1 MRIKPGCKADFLM
14 KTTLMTTPKSLVAT
28 LLAFVMLLGSCAS
41 SRQTTTQPDLSS
53 NNGTGVRKDGMNK
66 TTKGGLLGA
75 GGGAVAGAVLG
86 RIIGGGRGTAAGAIL
101 GAAVG
106 GGAGALIGRKMDKQ
120 AQELQR
126 DMANA
131 KVERV
136 GEGIK
141 ITFDSGILFDTNS
154 SALRATSAIDINNLA
169 TTLKK
174 YPDTNVLVEGH
185 TDNTGTDA
193 INQPLS
199 VNRAQAVATSLTA
212 QGVATSRIT
221 TQGYGSSQPV
231 GDNTT
236 AEGRQAN
243 RRVEVAIFAN
253 EKMKKAAEA
262 GTL

>member
-1 MRIKPGCKADFLM
+1 
-14 KTTLMTTPKSLVAT
+14 MTTSKSVLAMLMAVV
-28 LLAFVMLLGSCAS
+28 LLLSSCAS
-41 SRQTTTQPDLSS
+41 SRQTTTHPDLSS

-66 TTKGGLLGA
+66 TTKGGLIGA
-75 GGGAVAGAVLG
+75 GGGAVAGAILG
-86 RIIGGGRGTAAGAIL
+86 RVIGGGRGTAAGAIL

-154 SALRATSAIDINNLA
+154 SALRPASQADISKLAATLQ
-169 TTLKK
+169 K

-185 TDNTGTDA
+185 TDSSGSDA

-199 VNRAQAVATSLTA
+199 ENRAQAVANGITA
-212 QGVATSRIT
+212 QGVAASRIT
-221 TQGYGSSQPV
+221 TKGYGSSQPV
-231 GDNTT
+231 GDNATP
-236 AEGRQAN
+236 EGKQAN

>member
-1 MRIKPGCKADFLM
+1 M
-14 KTTLMTTPKSLVAT
+14 
-28 LLAFVMLLGSCAS
+28 AFVMLLGSCAS
-41 SRQTTTQPDLSS
+41 SKQATTQPDLSS
-53 NNGTGVRKDGMNK
+53 NNGTGARKTGMNK
-66 TTKGGLLGA
+66 TTQGGLFGA

-86 RIIGGGRGTAAGAIL
+86 RLIGGKGGTAAGAIL

-106 GGAGALIGRKMDKQ
+106 GGAGALIGHKMDQQ
-120 AQELQR
+120 AAELQR

-154 SALRATSAIDINNLA
+154 SALRPTSQADIQKLAATLQ
-169 TTLKK
+169 K

-199 VNRAQAVATSLTA
+199 ENRAQSVATSLTA
-212 QGVATSRIT
+212 QGVATTRIT
-221 TQGYGSSQPV
+221 TKGYGSTQPV
-231 GDNTT
+231 ADNST
-236 AEGRQAN
+236 AEGKQAN
-243 RRVEVAIFAN
+243 RRVEVAIYAN

-262 GTL
+262 GKL

>member
-1 MRIKPGCKADFLM
+1 
-14 KTTLMTTPKSLVAT
+14 MTTTNSKSLLAV
-28 LLAFVMLLGSCAS
+28 LLAFVLLLGSCAT
-41 SRQTTTQPDLSS
+41 SRQTTNDGSLSDA
-53 NNGTGVRKDGMNK
+53 NGTGVRKTGKLNK
-66 TTKGGLLGA
+66 TAKGGLLGA
-75 GGGAVAGAVLG
+75 GGGAIVGGVLG
-86 RIIGGGRGTAAGAIL
+86 SIIGGGRGTAAGAIL

-120 AQELQR
+120 AAELQR

-154 SALRATSAIDINNLA
+154 SSLRPTSVSDISSLA

-193 INQPLS
+193 INNPLS
-199 VNRAQAVATSLTA
+199 ENRAQSVATQLTSL
-212 QGVATSRIT
+212 GVESSRVST
-221 TQGYGSSQPV
+221 KGYGSADPIA
-231 GDNTT
+231 DNST

-253 EKMKKAAEA
+253 DKMKKAAEN

>member
-1 MRIKPGCKADFLM
+1 
-14 KTTLMTTPKSLVAT
+14 MTTSKSFLTV
-28 LLAFVMLLGSCAS
+28 LLAFVLLLSSCAS
-41 SRQTTTQPDLSS
+41 SRQTTNQPDLSS
-53 NNGTGVRKDGMNK
+53 NNGGGVRNDGMNK
-66 TTKGGLLGA
+66 TTRGGLLGA
-75 GGGAVAGAVLG
+75 GGGAVAGALLG
-86 RIIGGGRGTAAGAIL
+86 RVIGGGRGTAAGAIL

-120 AQELQR
+120 AAELQR
-126 DMANA
+126 NMAGA

-154 SALRATSAIDINNLA
+154 SALRPASTADINKLA
-169 TTLKK
+169 TTLKE
-174 YPDTNVLVEGH
+174 YPDTNILVEGH

-199 VNRAQAVATSLTA
+199 ENRAQAVANGLTA
-212 QGVATSRIT
+212 QGVASSRIT
-221 TQGYGSSQPV
+221 TKGYGSTQPV
-231 GDNTT
+231 ADNSTD
-236 AEGRQAN
+236 AGKQAN

-253 EKMKKAAEA
+253 EKMKKAAES

>member
-1 MRIKPGCKADFLM
+1 
-14 KTTLMTTPKSLVAT
+14 MTTPKSFLAV

-41 SRQTTTQPDLSS
+41 SRQASTTQPDLSS
-53 NNGTGVRKDGMNK
+53 NNGTGARKDGMNK

-75 GGGAVAGAVLG
+75 GGGAAVGAVLG
-86 RIIGGGRGTAAGAIL
+86 GLLGGGRGTATGAIL

-120 AQELQR
+120 AAELQR

-154 SALRATSAIDINNLA
+154 SALRPASQADISKLAATLQ
-169 TTLKK
+169 K

-199 VNRAQAVATSLTA
+199 EQRAQSVANGLTA
-212 QGVATSRIT
+212 QSVASSRIT
-221 TQGYGSSQPV
+221 TKGLGSSEPV
-231 GDNTT
+231 GDNSTE
-236 AEGRQAN
+236 AGKQAN

-253 EKMKKAAEA
+253 DKMKKAAES

>member
-1 MRIKPGCKADFLM
+1 M
-14 KTTLMTTPKSLVAT
+14 
-28 LLAFVMLLGSCAS
+28 LLAFVLLLGSCATS
-41 SRQTTTQPDLSS
+41 KQTTPSDLPSS
-53 NNGTGVRKDGMNK
+53 NGTGVRKDGMSK
-66 TTKGGLLGA
+66 TGRGAIIGA

-86 RIIGGGRGTAAGAIL
+86 RILGGSKGTAAGAIL

-106 GGAGALIGRKMDKQ
+106 GGAGALIGRHMDKQ
-120 AQELQR
+120 AAELQR

-154 SALRATSAIDINNLA
+154 STLRPTSVSDITSLSN
-169 TTLKK
+169 TLKK
-174 YPDTNVLVEGH
+174 YPDTNVVVEGH

-199 VNRAQAVATSLTA
+199 ENRAQSVATQLTGL
-212 QGVATSRIT
+212 GVAGSRIT
-221 TQGYGSSQPV
+221 TKGYGSSDPV
-231 GDNTT
+231 ADNTT
-236 AEGRQAN
+236 TEGKQAN

-253 EKMKKAAEA
+253 DKMKKAAEN

>member
-1 MRIKPGCKADFLM
+1 M
-14 KTTLMTTPKSLVAT
+14 MTSSKSFVAV

-41 SRQTTTQPDLSS
+41 TRQPSTQPDLSN

-75 GGGAVAGAVLG
+75 GGGAVVGGVLG
-86 RIIGGGRGTAAGAIL
+86 GLLGGGRGTAAGAIL

-154 SALRATSAIDINNLA
+154 SNLRPASQADIAKLAATLQ
-169 TTLKK
+169 K

-199 VNRAQAVATSLTA
+199 ERRAQAVANSLTS
-212 QGVATSRIT
+212 QSVASSRIT
-221 TQGYGSSQPV
+221 TKGFGSTEPV
-231 GDNTT
+231 GDNST
-236 AEGRQAN
+236 AEGKQAN
-243 RRVEVAIFAN
+243 RRVEVAIYAN
-253 EKMKKAAEA
+253 EKMKKAAEN

>member
-1 MRIKPGCKADFLM
+1 
-14 KTTLMTTPKSLVAT
+14 MTSSKSFIAV
-28 LLAFVMLLGSCAS
+28 LLAFVLLLGSCAS
-41 SRQTTTQPDLSS
+41 SRQTTTTQPDLSS
-53 NNGTGVRKDGMNK
+53 NNGTGVRKTGMNK
-66 TTKGGLLGA
+66 TTKGGIIGA
-75 GGGAVAGAVLG
+75 GSGAVAGAVLG
-86 RIIGGGRGTAAGAIL
+86 RIIGGGKGTAAGAIL

-120 AQELQR
+120 AEELQR

-131 KVERV
+131 RVERV

-154 SALRATSAIDINNLA
+154 SALRPASQADISKLAATLQ
-169 TTLKK
+169 K

-199 VNRAQAVATSLTA
+199 EQRAQSVANGLTA
-212 QGVATSRIT
+212 QGVASSRIT
-221 TQGYGSSQPV
+221 TKGYGSSQPV
-231 GDNTT
+231 ADNST
-236 AEGRQAN
+236 AEGKQAN
-243 RRVEVAIFAN
+243 RRVEVAIYAN
-253 EKMKKAAEA
+253 EKMKKAAEN

>member
-1 MRIKPGCKADFLM
+1 M
-14 KTTLMTTPKSLVAT
+14 
-28 LLAFVMLLGSCAS
+28 LLAFVMLLGSCAT
-41 SRQTTTQPDLSS
+41 SRQPSTTQPDLSN

-75 GGGAVAGAVLG
+75 GGGAVVGGVLG
-86 RIIGGGRGTAAGAIL
+86 GLLGGGRGTAAGAIL

-120 AQELQR
+120 AADLQR

-154 SALRATSAIDINNLA
+154 SALRPASQADIAKLAATLQ
-169 TTLKK
+169 K

-199 VNRAQAVATSLTA
+199 EQRAQSVANGLTA
-212 QGVATSRIT
+212 QSVASTRIT
-221 TQGYGSSQPV
+221 TKGLGSTEPV
-231 GDNTT
+231 ADNSTE
-236 AEGRQAN
+236 AGKQAN

-253 EKMKKAAEA
+253 EKMKKAAEN

>member
-1 MRIKPGCKADFLM
+1 
-14 KTTLMTTPKSLVAT
+14 MTTPKSLLAT
-28 LLAFVMLLGSCAS
+28 LMAFVMLLGSCAS
-41 SRQTTTQPDLSS
+41 SRPASDGSLSGA
-53 NNGTGVRKDGMNK
+53 NGTGQRKTGMTK
-66 TTKGGLLGA
+66 ASKGGLIGA
-75 GGGAVAGAVLG
+75 GGGAAAGALLG
-86 RIIGGGRGTAAGAIL
+86 GILGGGRGTAAGAIL

-106 GGAGALIGRKMDKQ
+106 GGAGAIIGRRMDKQ
-120 AQELQR
+120 AAELQR

-154 SALRATSAIDINNLA
+154 SALRPASQADVAKLAATLQ
-169 TTLKK
+169 K
-174 YPDTNVLVEGH
+174 YNDTNVLIEGH

-199 VNRAQAVATSLTA
+199 ERRAQAVANSLTA
-212 QGVATSRIT
+212 QEVASSRIST
-221 TQGYGSSQPV
+221 KGLGSTDPV
-231 GDNTT
+231 ADNTT
-236 AEGRQAN
+236 VEGRQAN

-253 EKMKKAAEA
+253 EKMKKAAEK